1 MLNLLLPAL
10 FPSWRFFALIA
21 PAPRIDIAPQGET
34 WQPFRARPAR
44 LGAGALAARLVWNP
58 TRNEDLYLVSLS
70 ERLIATGSDHAACE
84 IEALLCRYMERP
96 FRYRVVF
103 ADAASE
109 AIGFTSGL
117 ITP

>member
-21 PAPRIDIAPQGET
+21 PAPRIDIALQGEA
-34 WQPFRARPAR
+34 WQRFRARPER
-44 LGAGALAARLVWNP
+44 LGAGALAARLIWNP

-70 ERLIATGSDHAACE
+70 ERLIATSSDHAARE
-84 IEALLCRYMERP
+84 IETLLCRYMERP

-103 ADAASE
+103 EEVSAE
-109 AIGFTSGL
+109 AIGYTSDL